1 MNHADPRRKLLAA
14 AWRWFARGAASD
26 CRPLAKKPMSE
37 AHPGEKPEFWT
48 SQALPP
54 NRQFDA
60 WREVIVD
67 AHLSWDIPKIAS
79 ERFPAYMRQHR
90 VEGLR
95 LTDCTA
101 SARVS
106 GTRTRAQIAHDDG
119 AYLTVVM
126 IAQGTETLRF
136 GDDRE
141 VRLTE
146 GMFTLWDSTRPMAF
160 ATGDSLRQMSL
171 LVPEAQLLR
180 RLPRVRDLVGRPID
194 ARHGFGGMFVDHFH
208 SLMRRLGE
216 LPAASRHHL
225 LDTTLDLLTLCLG
238 EQPSLPAPRLRQVL
252 LDQVRRHIE
261 THLTDSSLG
270 VASLARAFGMTE
282 RNMHKL
288 FEPTGTTVSGHI
300 RGRRLAMCR
309 RDLESTT
316 LAARQ
321 IGEIAAHWGF
331 ADASHFSKVFRA
343 AYGLSPKEVRT
354 ECRRAASESGLP
366 GSWQVVTRP
375 S

>member
-1 MNHADPRRKLLAA
+1 
-14 AWRWFARGAASD
+14 
-26 CRPLAKKPMSE
+26 MST
-37 AHPGEKPEFWT
+37 AHPAEQPEAWT

-54 NRQFDA
+54 HRQFDA

-67 AHLSWDIPKIAS
+67 AHLSWDIPKIAC

-101 SARVS
+101 SAQVS
-106 GTRTRAQIAHDDG
+106 GTRTRAQIAHDDE

-126 IAQGTETLRF
+126 IAQGAETLRF

-141 VRLTE
+141 VHLTE
-146 GMFTLWDSTRPMAF
+146 GLFTLWDSTRPMAF
-160 ATGDSLRQMSL
+160 TTGDSLRQMSL

-180 RLPRVRDLVGRPID
+180 RLPRIRDLVGRPID
-194 ARHGFGGMFVDHFH
+194 GQHGVGGLFIDHFRT
-208 SLMRRLGE
+208 LMQRLGE
-216 LPAASRHHL
+216 LPAASRHSV

-252 LDQVRRHIE
+252 LEQVQRHIE
-261 THLTDSSLG
+261 THLTEASLG

-288 FEPTGTTVSGHI
+288 FEPTGTTVSAHV
-300 RGRRLAMCR
+300 RARRLAMCR
-309 RDLESTT
+309 RDLEGTT

-321 IGEIAAHWGF
+321 IAEIASHWGF
-331 ADASHFSKVFRA
+331 SDASHFGKVFRA
-343 AYGLSPKEVRT
+343 TYGLSPR
-354 ECRRAASESGLP
+354 ECRAQAQASRH
-366 GSWQVVTRP
+366 TRT
-375 S
+375 